1 MKYDGLNKD
10 ELLAKLKEI
19 ERAQKMAEYLRQQLA
34 QIEDFMAGRAR
45 NLDNAVVVCQ
55 LLSGEKVQY
64 DMAQRPDDA
73 TAIPPHFEYIGQGTF
88 FSINGIED
96 KSEQKQ
102 MVNFYRTKL

>member
-1 MKYDGLNKD
+1 MKYDGFSKD
-10 ELLAKLKEI
+10 DLVAKLKEI
-19 ERAQKMAEYLRQQLA
+19 SQAQELASVCRKILAE
-34 QIEDFMAGRAR
+34 IDDFLAGRAR

-64 DMAQRPDDA
+64 DMAQRPDD
-73 TAIPPHFEYIGQGTF
+73 TTPIPPHFEYIGQGTF